1 MQRATKMID
10 TGFCNGQTKSVH
22 SGYCKR
28 LMPEQASWW
37 MDGVNSKPTST
48 PSTKTCSNPW
58 VASTICPT
66 ITEIQ
71 TAMGTSVQIFPKT
84 GACAIRILPPP
95 RPSARAESLSSFLL
109 SAHTLSQ
116 KSWIQTTS
124 RLYTTIRSENH
135 LRNHTDVRYEML
147 NCRM

>member
-1 MQRATKMID
+1 MID

-28 LMPEQASWW
+28 LMPEQVSWW
-37 MDGVNSKPTST
+37 MDGVNSKPNST

-71 TAMGTSVQIFPKT
+71 TAMVPL
-84 GACAIRILPPP
+84 RMILAS
-95 RPSARAESLSSFLL
+95 SAFYLEAPCEL
-109 SAHTLSQ
+109 
-116 KSWIQTTS
+116 
-124 RLYTTIRSENH
+124 
-135 LRNHTDVRYEML
+135 D
-147 NCRM
+147 